1 MYGLEAPEVQ
11 FQSLGKPLQTRLEY
25 GLEEKE
31 VPKQAKKCDSRL
43 NSTQTTKI
51 KFLDTEL
58 ATICRRNQKDD

>member
-31 VPKQAKKCDSRL
+31 VPNQAKKCDSRL
-43 NSTQTTKI
+43 TSTKTTK
-51 KFLDTEL
+51 
-58 ATICRRNQKDD
+58 